1 MGDRVTSVSNKVA
14 LKVSETLS
22 LTPLTS
28 PLIVLK
34 NQPLTLP
41 IFTSN
46 ADPKNIN
53 CKLNNKP
60 TSVCQ
65 KDGRILCNL
74 DSGSEIGGTV
84 VALVNNQTVK
94 TVSITTLDFT
104 VVRSSPKSIQN
115 GLEASLKIDLRYFI
129 LQPLNDFFVCKFE
142 TQYEV
147 KRTPLSHKGDFGV
160 NCSIPQFNLFKKNMI
175 KAVIT
180 IESVSGKDNL
190 VTSSVAL

>member
-60 TSVCQ
+60 TSVC
-65 KDGRILCNL
+65 
-74 DSGSEIGGTV
+74 
-84 VALVNNQTVK
+84 
-94 TVSITTLDFT
+94 
-104 VVRSSPKSIQN
+104 
-115 GLEASLKIDLRYFI
+115 
-129 LQPLNDFFVCKFE
+129 
-142 TQYEV
+142 
-147 KRTPLSHKGDFGV
+147 
-160 NCSIPQFNLFKKNMI
+160 
-175 KAVIT
+175 
-180 IESVSGKDNL
+180 
-190 VTSSVAL
+190 